1 MKKSRKP
8 FPIKVGDYIED
19 QDDALMIANASQSES
34 AKLLLGVVKK
44 KLEESD
50 WIVHN
55 KPKHDP
61 IDLENDIVFLL
72 GMIRMAE
79 FILRFPSECKHHINS
94 DEESTH
100 GK

>member
-1 MKKSRKP
+1 MRKRKKP
-8 FPIKVGDYIED
+8 FSIKVSDYIEEM
-19 QDDALMIANASQSES
+19 DDASMVANLSRSPAGE
-34 AKLLLGVVKK
+34 LLLGVVKK
-44 KLEESD
+44 KLEEVE

-55 KPKHDP
+55 NPKHDP

-79 FILRFPSECKHHINS
+79 FILRFPSECSRHINS